1 MLFRICWIFYKFQ
14 PDISCVAYRKTFKSR
29 CLYIHFKLT
38 LSLVKNCQYCFKKM
52 LFLNF
57 TKVIHNNLGVY
68 SFIKLKIGETLFIV
82 DKEFCL
88 IGLNNW
94 SIDKLFKSDCNVL
107 IISLKTKQTK
117 KKERKLIWIIWFSL
131 VFLQSRNSW
140 LMTKFWIFTTK
151 FFVTITFS
159 RRLNNMQVI

>member
-1 MLFRICWIFYKFQ
+1 MFSLRVLFSICWIFYKFQ

-38 LSLVKNCQYCFKKM
+38 LSLEKNCQYCFKKM

-57 TKVIHNNLGVY
+57 TKVIHNNLRVY
-68 SFIKLKIGETLFIV
+68 SFIKLKIEESLFIV

-107 IISLKTKQTK
+107 VISLETKQTNK
-117 KKERKLIWIIWFSL
+117 MK
-131 VFLQSRNSW
+131 VN
-140 LMTKFWIFTTK
+140 
-151 FFVTITFS
+151 
-159 RRLNNMQVI
+159 LNNLI

>member
-1 MLFRICWIFYKFQ
+1 
-14 PDISCVAYRKTFKSR
+14 
-29 CLYIHFKLT
+29 
-38 LSLVKNCQYCFKKM
+38 M

-117 KKERKLIWIIWFSL
+117 KKGKK
-131 VFLQSRNSW
+131 VN
-140 LMTKFWIFTTK
+140 
-151 FFVTITFS
+151 
-159 RRLNNMQVI
+159 LNNLI